1 MSKPLLFYTID
12 ERTDICSYCKRKG
25 LRPYK
30 VENKVLDNCLLE
42 QVIQYVK
49 GDFLYEVLDCDQCYS
64 GYMVTLMRL
73 PKLSYEELL
82 NVALTS
88 KYLDERAGAIGT
100 ILKDYPNQFEDYLL
114 VLSEVSIT
122 SSCENKHI
130 KRMITFINNF
140 IKENTSYV
148 WRLDRIL
155 LFCEKISYQINC
167 GEKF

>member
-12 ERTDICSYCKRKG
+12 ERTDICNYCKRKG
-25 LRPYK
+25 LKPYK
-30 VENKVLDNCLLE
+30 LENKAFDSCLLE
-42 QVIQYVK
+42 QAIQYVK
-49 GDFLYEVLDCDQCYS
+49 DDFVYEVLDCGRCYS

-100 ILKDYPNQFEDYLL
+100 ILKDHPNQFQDYLL
-114 VLSEVSIT
+114 ALSETSINT
-122 SSCENKHI
+122 SRENKRI
-130 KRMITFINNF
+130 MRIITFINNV

-148 WRLDRIL
+148 WHLDRIL
-155 LFCEKISYQINC
+155 LLCEKISKTAKT
-167 GEKF
+167 GDG

>member
-1 MSKPLLFYTID
+1 MRKPLLFYTID
-12 ERTDICSYCKRKG
+12 ERTDIYNYCKRKG

-30 VENKVLDNCLLE
+30 FENKVLDGCLFE
-42 QVIQYVK
+42 QASQYVK
-49 GDFLYEVLDCDQCYS
+49 GDFMYEVLDCDQCYS

-100 ILKDYPNQFEDYLL
+100 ILKDYPNQFQDYLL
-114 VLSEVSIT
+114 ALSQTSINT
-122 SSCENKHI
+122 SREIKHI

-148 WRLDRIL
+148 WHFDRIL
-155 LFCEKISYQINC
+155 LLCEKISYQING
-167 GEKF
+167 GE